1 MRLKIAF
8 CRVGTNADER
18 ADDCLTVIT
27 PLCEANSGDPL
38 CPDDSPDTIT
48 GGDWSRSFAATPLNT
63 APDPDDL
70 KSEFLQI
77 EGNTIDTGEL
87 QIDVN
92 SMLFD
97 PFVYSMDFSTELFDG
112 LAIGGDADS
121 GFTYFN
127 GRTALDDTLYH
138 FAGIYGSTDLGAPL
152 TLDNNLSAT
161 WNGRVQ
167 LGGFPADFVLNV
179 GFDGTD
185 GTGTLDGFIVNYT
198 RIPDFPDEDVDILI
212 DGTFDE
218 NGLIS
223 GTVTSATFEGNVKT
237 GEKRGGVN
245 YIYEADLTGIIGQEG
260 AVGVFVHKV
269 GSPFRFAGGFIAG
282 PDIAFNPDV
291 IYSDWTRSFTTTPL
305 NYDPTAASQ
314 FLHTTG
320 NVISVGVENFF
331 TSTPS
336 KQSLDFSAFTSG
348 GVSLGLSADDGLAYF
363 QGEVQA
369 GNTYAYAGIYE
380 TTDLGAPITDSSF
393 SAAWDGKYDI
403 NGGAGRGDF
412 TLNVAFTGTS
422 GTINAFII
430 DANSTSDFL
439 IEGTFDENGVITGK
453 THFAMFDNDDSAT
466 ITDRDGIL
474 SGLIGQEGAVG
485 VIYGTG
491 FNIGGFI
498 ASPAVTI
505 CAKDVFN
512 TDCPVN
518 TDVSVQTAFCLNT
531 VANEGK
537 NPFHAMCNT
546 DGTTHGDVNGAR
558 DTTCFARG
566 DMADDTCKSR
576 ANVLT
581 ACDMDAY
588 RQTTGLG
595 GSNTNLC
602 TGMSVDL
609 ADTYSNLRLEC
620 EKSDVGSF
628 ADYCDSQDLIG
639 AVDTARNDYCVAK
652 LTDLSEA
659 SGQGNCVS
667 RLDAICITN
676 PTAPFAG
683 ICGTGITAGQIMACE
698 GTISD
703 LTDKG
708 AMASD
713 CNDDD
718 LSGAICGDTNS
729 MGGTNPFAEICSDD
743 MAIISGFDKDK
754 AQLEACKGALNTLP
768 ANNSCASPGLSGMIC
783 GNDASESG
791 SNPFAP
797 ICESPTQNENYLN
810 RVASRQIS
818 CGNDRLGAL
827 DANKGNCDT
836 LQDGLCDTAVKSL
849 SATMRGEGNFV
860 CSTDDGPT
868 VVLLRNNYCE
878 DPATTYND
886 VVGCRNAE
894 GNNDGEVRKVRKQLG
909 VDCVKGNT
917 KNDASL
923 HADCQK
929 TVNGAITVEDCSAN
943 PYRNECIAGELLN
956 EFADVTTARNALCTT
971 SVSNSDPFH
980 ALCNVYPMIN
990 TQRVDYCD
998 EDTTAWEGRCLGGS
1012 LVDTGN
1018 AIANARA
1025 NVCIKNLAI
1034 ITTAGGGDT
1043 VAAGSSL
1050 FNILCN
1056 GLMDSTTAKT
1066 VMTARDTACTEQG
1079 ADGAG
1084 ANNDCVNRANVRLLC
1099 DVNPFT
1105 KPTVNVSAEL
1115 CTGTNP
1121 NGHNNNPEL
1130 DSAAR
1135 TRICETPET
1144 TFDPGCGTQNKYG
1157 SNTNTVRNAVCHA
1170 NPFDTNCAGDY
1181 LVEDTD
1187 KLVFC
1192 RDGVRN
1198 PAGKAGGCA
1207 TTTTLI
1213 MTACGRNPGDPVCA
1227 DDDATKVTAGD
1238 WTRAQPA
1245 LLNTAPGPKNQF
1257 LAIAGNEI
1265 STEGTAAAA
1274 GDGFGDPSVF
1284 TLDFSDF
1291 TYGGV
1296 SLAGLSDGNGL
1307 AHFFGHINL
1316 VASAYAGIFGSTDL
1330 GAPIADNGLRATW
1343 AGKFQFGSDS
1353 KDFDLKVTFNTNLDG
1368 TGTVDGFIKNFTGG
1382 FDFLI
1387 AGEFDA
1393 KGVITGDVHLANFM
1407 NDVQTDIADGD
1418 HNGILS
1424 GIIGQDGAVGVFY
1437 GTSGYSG
1444 GFVASAEATRRIATA
1459 CAWDSGDPICPDD
1472 DVAKVTAKDWQRG
1485 QPAPLRT
1492 YPTAEDQFLKIA
1504 GNQISTEET
1513 TSGASSTS
1521 GLPPIPRPLDFSAF
1535 TYGGASLGLSDDD
1548 GLAYFQGY
1556 IGNTFYE
1563 YAGIFGSTDLGAPIT
1578 TSGFSA
1584 TWAAKLHFTNVAVKD
1599 FNLTVTFNGTTA
1611 TGTVDG
1617 FLVDIVSTFDLLID
1631 GEFDANGVISGKV
1644 HYADFTNNLPTATA
1658 DRNGTLSGIIGAE
1671 GAVGAFYK
1679 QTGTSYVGGFIA
1691 SAEATRLIGICETNV
1706 FDVACPV
1713 RAEPAAIKAFCRA
1726 TNSNDPRCPTVTAK
1740 DWVDSF
1746 TNPALN
1752 VDSSDLA
1759 VKRQFVQI
1767 PGKTLSAEG
1776 VTRDTRLNSGIAP
1789 VHTLDFGSMGLDDD
1803 DGLTWVRG
1811 SRHHTGSPVSYAYV
1825 AIYGTTDLG
1834 APITESGFS
1843 ATWPAKLQVGGLSA
1857 VDFDLT
1863 VTFDGRA
1870 GTGTLYAFL
1879 VNFANS
1885 FDFLIDGEFDENGLI
1900 TGDAHFAQFNGNVP
1914 TGTADRHGALSGI
1927 IGRDGVVGV
1936 FLSRESTV
1944 SERIPNSFD
1953 GGFVAASD
1961 TVNTGDWLSSFTSP
1975 ALRTT
1980 LTPGSKFLQLSGKTI
1995 NTSGTLTGFSGLGV
2009 TPTATTLDFTA
2020 FSFDIAS
2027 GLDDN
2032 DGVAHFFGWI
2042 GNDLYSYAGIYES
2055 TNLGAPITESGFSA
2069 TWAGKLQVTSNS
2081 KDFDLKVT
2089 FGGTTGT
2096 VKAFIPNIEG
2106 VKDLS
2111 INGRFG
2117 ANGVITGNVHFAGFA
2132 SETSPATPTTFNGT
2146 LSGIIGSGGAVG
2158 GFYGLSGPKIY
2169 SGGFVA
2175 VPPPPVVDA
2184 DDWVSS
2190 FTSTLSTTPTAK
2202 NQFLQI
2208 AGKTI
2213 SDTAVGFTKSGP
2225 TPTLDFSEF
2234 TYGGESLVGL
2244 DDDNGLAHFQGS
2256 FVGTLYQYVGIFG
2269 TTDLGARITNDIVSA
2284 TWAGKFRISGASVK
2298 DFTLAV
2304 TFGGTTGTG
2313 TVDGFITNVSSG
2325 TRLDFLI
2332 DGEFDANGV
2341 ITGNVHFAGFASET
2355 SPATPTTFNGTLSG
2369 IIGSGG
2375 AVGGFYGLSGPKIY
2389 SGGFVAVPPPPVVD
2403 ADDWLSSFTSTLST
2417 TPTAKNQFLQIAGK
2431 TISDTAVGFTKSG
2444 PTPTLDFSEFTYG
2457 GESLVGLDD
2466 DNGLAHFQGSFV
2478 GTLYQYVGIFGTTD
2492 LGARITNDIVSA
2504 TWAGKFRIS
2513 GASVKDFTLAVTFG
2527 GTTGA
2532 VDGFLIDVKQTLDFL
2547 IDGEFDAN
2555 GVITGDVHFAGFASE
2570 TNPTPPTTFNGTLS
2584 GIIGSGGAVGV
2595 FHSAAVGGYSGGF
2608 VAVPPPPSVD
2618 ADDWVSSFTSP
2629 PLDTKPDT
2637 TTGKHQ
2643 FLQIA
2648 DKTISTSGT
2657 RRRANGAAGEIPLV
2671 RTLDFS
2677 AFSSAIPLGLD
2688 DDDGLAYFRGWITDR
2703 HSYAGIYASTD
2714 LGAPITESGM
2724 NATWPAK
2731 LGFNAFVIDFNLAVT
2746 FDGTTGTVEADIQN
2760 VNRDA
2765 IISRGIDFS
2774 INGRFDAN
2782 GVITG
2787 KVHYDSA
2794 THPASPN
2801 SFNGTLSGI
2810 IGQDGAVGV
2819 FVLDSG
2825 SNAGT
2830 NGGFIA
2836 APAR

>member
-1 MRLKIAF
+1 M
-8 CRVGTNADER
+8 
-18 ADDCLTVIT
+18 
-27 PLCEANSGDPL
+27 
-38 CPDDSPDTIT
+38 
-48 GGDWSRSFAATPLNT
+48 
-63 APDPDDL
+63 
-70 KSEFLQI
+70 
-77 EGNTIDTGEL
+77 
-87 QIDVN
+87 
-92 SMLFD
+92 
-97 PFVYSMDFSTELFDG
+97 
-112 LAIGGDADS
+112 
-121 GFTYFN
+121 
-127 GRTALDDTLYH
+127 
-138 FAGIYGSTDLGAPL
+138 
-152 TLDNNLSAT
+152 
-161 WNGRVQ
+161 
-167 LGGFPADFVLNV
+167 
-179 GFDGTD
+179 
-185 GTGTLDGFIVNYT
+185 
-198 RIPDFPDEDVDILI
+198 
-212 DGTFDE
+212 
-218 NGLIS
+218 
-223 GTVTSATFEGNVKT
+223 
-237 GEKRGGVN
+237 
-245 YIYEADLTGIIGQEG
+245 
-260 AVGVFVHKV
+260 
-269 GSPFRFAGGFIAG
+269 
-282 PDIAFNPDV
+282 
-291 IYSDWTRSFTTTPL
+291 
-305 NYDPTAASQ
+305 
-314 FLHTTG
+314 HTTG
-320 NVISVGVENFF
+320 NLISVGVLNFF
-331 TSTPS
+331 KNPPL

-380 TTDLGAPITDSSF
+380 TTDLGAPITDDGF
-393 SAAWDGKYDI
+393 NAAWDGKYDI

-412 TLNVAFTGTS
+412 TLNVTFAGTS

-453 THFAMFDNDDSAT
+453 THFAVFDNDVSTA

-491 FNIGGFI
+491 FNIGGFV

-546 DGTTHGDVNGAR
+546 DGTTHGDVDGAR

-566 DMADDTCKSR
+566 DMADTRCANR

-595 GSNTNLC
+595 VSNTNLC
-602 TGMSVDL
+602 TGTSNTYI
-609 ADTYSNLRLEC
+609 DTYSNLRLEC

-628 ADYCDSQDLIG
+628 AEYCDSQDAIG
-639 AVDTARNDYCVAK
+639 DVQTARNNYCGAK

-683 ICGTGITAGQIMACE
+683 ICGTGITAGQIMACS
-698 GTISD
+698 GTIRD
-703 LTDKG
+703 LTTKG
-708 AMASD
+708 AMAGD

-754 AQLEACKGALNTLP
+754 AQLEACKGALNALP
-768 ANNSCASPGLSGMIC
+768 ANNSCASRGLSGMIC

-827 DANKGNCDT
+827 DANKVNCDT

-943 PYRNECIAGELLN
+943 PYRAECRVGALLN

-971 SVSNSDPFH
+971 SVSNSDPFN
-980 ALCNVYPMIN
+980 ALCEPFPTRNAE
-990 TQRVDYCD
+990 RVDYCD

-1025 NVCIKNLAI
+1025 NVCIDNKAI
-1034 ITTAGGGDT
+1034 ITTAGSET

-1056 GLMDSTTAKT
+1056 GLMDRTTAKT
-1066 VMTARDTACTEQG
+1066 VMTARDTLCTEQG

-1084 ANNDCVNRANVRLLC
+1084 ANNDCANRANVRVLC

-1105 KPTVNVSAEL
+1105 KPTVNMSAEL
-1115 CTGTNP
+1115 CTGTNA
-1121 NGHNNNPEL
+1121 GTSEA
-1130 DSAAR
+1130 DSVAR
-1135 TRICETPET
+1135 TRICTTLETA
-1144 TFDPGCGTQNKYG
+1144 FDPGCGTENTYG
-1157 SNTNTVRNAVCHA
+1157 SNTNMLRGQVCHA

-1187 KLVFC
+1187 KLAFC

-1207 TTTTLI
+1207 TTTQLVI
-1213 MTACGRNPGDPVCA
+1213 DACGRNPGDPVCP
-1227 DDDATKVTAGD
+1227 DDNPARVTAGD

-1245 LLNTAPGPKNQF
+1245 PLDTDPGPKHQF
-1257 LAIAGNEI
+1257 LKIAGNEI
-1265 STEGTAAAA
+1265 STVGTTERSSDHADSA
-1274 GDGFGDPSVF
+1274 GGDPSVF

-1330 GAPIADNGLRATW
+1330 GAPITESGFSATW
-1343 AGKFQFGSDS
+1343 AGKLQVNDAGVNVFANENGFA
-1353 KDFDLKVTFNTNLDG
+1353 KDFTLNVTFDG
-1368 TGTVDGFIKNFTGG
+1368 TTGTVVGFLENISGNIDFSIDGRFG
-1382 FDFLI
+1382 
-1387 AGEFDA
+1387 A
-1393 KGVITGDVHLANFM
+1393 KGVITGGVHLANFM

-1424 GIIGQDGAVGVFY
+1424 GIIGSDGAVGVFH

-1444 GFVASAEATRRIATA
+1444 GFVAIPTATGLIATA
-1459 CAWDSGDPICPDD
+1459 CGTDSGDPICPDD
-1472 DVAKVTAKDWQRG
+1472 DVTKVTAKDWQRG
-1485 QPAPLRT
+1485 QPASLRT

-1548 GLAYFQGY
+1548 GVAYFQGY

-1611 TGTVDG
+1611 TGTVDA
-1617 FLVDIVSTFDLLID
+1617 FLVDIFNTADLLID
-1631 GEFDANGVISGKV
+1631 GEFDANGVITGKV

-1679 QTGTSYVGGFIA
+1679 QTGTSYVGGFVA
-1691 SAEATRLIGICETNV
+1691 SAEATRLTDICETNV

-1713 RAEPAAIKAFCRA
+1713 REEPAAIKAFCRA

-1746 TNPALN
+1746 TSPALN

-1843 ATWPAKLQVGGLSA
+1843 ATWAGKLQVTRNSK
-1857 VDFDLT
+1857 DFDLK
-1863 VTFDGRA
+1863 VTFVGRA

-1879 VNFANS
+1879 VNFSNS

-1980 LTPGSKFLQLSGKTI
+1980 LTPGSKFLQLSGTTI
-1995 NTSGTLTGFSGLGV
+1995 NTVGTLTRASGNGV

-2055 TNLGAPITESGFSA
+2055 TNLGVPITESGFSA
-2069 TWAGKLQVTSNS
+2069 TWAGKLQVTRNS

-2158 GFYGLSGPKIY
+2158 GFYGLSGPNIY

-2175 VPPPPVVDA
+2175 V
-2184 DDWVSS
+2184 
-2190 FTSTLSTTPTAK
+2190 
-2202 NQFLQI
+2202 
-2208 AGKTI
+2208 
-2213 SDTAVGFTKSGP
+2213 
-2225 TPTLDFSEF
+2225 
-2234 TYGGESLVGL
+2234 
-2244 DDDNGLAHFQGS
+2244 LA
-2256 FVGTLYQYVGIFG
+2256 
-2269 TTDLGARITNDIVSA
+2269 
-2284 TWAGKFRISGASVK
+2284 
-2298 DFTLAV
+2298 
-2304 TFGGTTGTG
+2304 
-2313 TVDGFITNVSSG
+2313 
-2325 TRLDFLI
+2325 
-2332 DGEFDANGV
+2332 
-2341 ITGNVHFAGFASET
+2341 
-2355 SPATPTTFNGTLSG
+2355 
-2369 IIGSGG
+2369 
-2375 AVGGFYGLSGPKIY
+2375 
-2389 SGGFVAVPPPPVVD
+2389 
-2403 ADDWLSSFTSTLST
+2403 
-2417 TPTAKNQFLQIAGK
+2417 
-2431 TISDTAVGFTKSG
+2431 
-2444 PTPTLDFSEFTYG
+2444 
-2457 GESLVGLDD
+2457 
-2466 DNGLAHFQGSFV
+2466 
-2478 GTLYQYVGIFGTTD
+2478 
-2492 LGARITNDIVSA
+2492 
-2504 TWAGKFRIS
+2504 
-2513 GASVKDFTLAVTFG
+2513 
-2527 GTTGA
+2527 
-2532 VDGFLIDVKQTLDFL
+2532 
-2547 IDGEFDAN
+2547 
-2555 GVITGDVHFAGFASE
+2555 
-2570 TNPTPPTTFNGTLS
+2570 
-2584 GIIGSGGAVGV
+2584 
-2595 FHSAAVGGYSGGF
+2595 
-2608 VAVPPPPSVD
+2608 PPSVN

-2629 PLDTKPDT
+2629 ALRTTPHSRKPI
-2637 TTGKHQ
+2637 
-2643 FLQIA
+2643 FEN
-2648 DKTISTSGT
+2648 
-2657 RRRANGAAGEIPLV
+2657 RR
-2671 RTLDFS
+2671 
-2677 AFSSAIPLGLD
+2677 
-2688 DDDGLAYFRGWITDR
+2688 
-2703 HSYAGIYASTD
+2703 
-2714 LGAPITESGM
+2714 
-2724 NATWPAK
+2724 
-2731 LGFNAFVIDFNLAVT
+2731 
-2746 FDGTTGTVEADIQN
+2746 QN
-2760 VNRDA
+2760 D
-2765 IISRGIDFS
+2765 
-2774 INGRFDAN
+2774 
-2782 GVITG
+2782 
-2787 KVHYDSA
+2787 
-2794 THPASPN
+2794 
-2801 SFNGTLSGI
+2801 
-2810 IGQDGAVGV
+2810 
-2819 FVLDSG
+2819 
-2825 SNAGT
+2825 
-2830 NGGFIA
+2830 
-2836 APAR
+2836 

>member
-1 MRLKIAF
+1 M
-8 CRVGTNADER
+8 
-18 ADDCLTVIT
+18 
-27 PLCEANSGDPL
+27 
-38 CPDDSPDTIT
+38 
-48 GGDWSRSFAATPLNT
+48 
-63 APDPDDL
+63 
-70 KSEFLQI
+70 
-77 EGNTIDTGEL
+77 
-87 QIDVN
+87 
-92 SMLFD
+92 
-97 PFVYSMDFSTELFDG
+97 
-112 LAIGGDADS
+112 
-121 GFTYFN
+121 FN
-127 GRTALDDTLYH
+127 
-138 FAGIYGSTDLGAPL
+138 
-152 TLDNNLSAT
+152 
-161 WNGRVQ
+161 
-167 LGGFPADFVLNV
+167 
-179 GFDGTD
+179 
-185 GTGTLDGFIVNYT
+185 
-198 RIPDFPDEDVDILI
+198 
-212 DGTFDE
+212 
-218 NGLIS
+218 
-223 GTVTSATFEGNVKT
+223 
-237 GEKRGGVN
+237 
-245 YIYEADLTGIIGQEG
+245 
-260 AVGVFVHKV
+260 
-269 GSPFRFAGGFIAG
+269 
-282 PDIAFNPDV
+282 
-291 IYSDWTRSFTTTPL
+291 
-305 NYDPTAASQ
+305 
-314 FLHTTG
+314 
-320 NVISVGVENFF
+320 
-331 TSTPS
+331 
-336 KQSLDFSAFTSG
+336 
-348 GVSLGLSADDGLAYF
+348 
-363 QGEVQA
+363 
-369 GNTYAYAGIYE
+369 
-380 TTDLGAPITDSSF
+380 
-393 SAAWDGKYDI
+393 
-403 NGGAGRGDF
+403 
-412 TLNVAFTGTS
+412 
-422 GTINAFII
+422 
-430 DANSTSDFL
+430 
-439 IEGTFDENGVITGK
+439 
-453 THFAMFDNDDSAT
+453 NDDSAT

-491 FNIGGFI
+491 FNIGGFV
-498 ASPAVTI
+498 ASPVVTI

-537 NPFHAMCNT
+537 NPFHAMC
-546 DGTTHGDVNGAR
+546 DEATHGDVNGAR

-576 ANVLT
+576 DEVRRV
-581 ACDMDAY
+581 CDMDAY

-628 ADYCDSQDLIG
+628 AEYCDSQDAIG
-639 AVDTARNDYCVAK
+639 DVQTARNTYCGAK

-659 SGQGNCVS
+659 TNNCVS

-683 ICGTGITAGQIMACE
+683 ICGTGITAGQIMACS

-703 LTDKG
+703 LTTKG
-708 AMASD
+708 AMAGD

-768 ANNSCASPGLSGMIC
+768 ANNSCASRGLSGMIC

-923 HADCQK
+923 HVDCTK
-929 TVNGAITVEDCSAN
+929 AVNGAVTVEDCSAN
-943 PYRNECIAGELLN
+943 PYRAECRVGALLN

-971 SVSNSDPFH
+971 SVSNSDPFN
-980 ALCNVYPMIN
+980 ALCEPFPTRNAE
-990 TQRVDYCD
+990 RVDYCD
-998 EDTTAWEGRCLGGS
+998 EDTTAWETRCKDD
-1012 LVDTGN
+1012 VTTDTGN

-1025 NVCIKNLAI
+1025 NVCIDNKAI
-1034 ITTAGGGDT
+1034 ITIAGGGDT

-1115 CTGTNP
+1115 CTGTNA
-1121 NGHNNNPEL
+1121 GTSEA
-1130 DSAAR
+1130 DSVAR
-1135 TRICETPET
+1135 TRICT
-1144 TFDPGCGTQNKYG
+1144 TADAGSFRSECNGGAYG
-1157 SNTNTVRNAVCHA
+1157 DQDTARNAVCHA
-1170 NPFDTNCAGDY
+1170 NPFDGNCVNAYEVDDTN
-1181 LVEDTD
+1181 

-1198 PAGKAGGCA
+1198 PAGKVGGCA

-1213 MTACGRNPGDPVCA
+1213 MTACDANNGNPGDPVC
-1227 DDDATKVTAGD
+1227 DDNDATKVTAGD
-1238 WTRAQPA
+1238 WTRGQPA
-1245 LLNTAPGPKNQF
+1245 LLNTAPDLANLKSEFLAITGKMINTNGLKTDTNAFNANPENLVEPTVHSMDFSTELFDGLAIGGDADNGLAYFNGSIDPVDLITIYHYAGIYGSTDLGAPITDDGFSAEWNGRIQSDSFPTDFVLNVGFDGTKGTLDGFAVNYSRSLADPSDDSDLLVDGTFDENGLISGTVTLANFAGNVKTGAKQSGIAFKANLTGIIGQEGAVGVFIRVGVFAGGFIAGPDIAFNPNVTNGDWTRSFTTTPLNYAPTAENQF
-1257 LAIAGNEI
+1257 LKIAGNEI
-1265 STEGTAAAA
+1265 STEGTSAALAL
-1274 GDGFGDPSVF
+1274 GGGDPTVF
-1284 TLDFSDF
+1284 TLDFSEF
-1291 TYGGV
+1291 SYNGA
-1296 SLAGLSDGNGL
+1296 SLFPSSADGL
-1307 AHFFGHINL
+1307 AYFAGVIGGNL
-1316 VASAYAGIFGSTDL
+1316 YSYAGIFGTTDL

-1368 TGTVDGFIKNFTGG
+1368 TGTVDGFIANLTNSGL
-1382 FDFLI
+1382 DFLI
-1387 AGEFDA
+1387 DGEFDA
-1393 KGVITGDVHLANFM
+1393 KGVITGGVHFAEFN
-1407 NDVQTDIADGD
+1407 NDMQTDIADGD

-1444 GFVASAEATRRIATA
+1444 GFVASAEATQRIATA

-1485 QPAPLRT
+1485 QPASLRT

-1599 FNLTVTFNGTTA
+1599 FNLTVTFDGTTA
-1611 TGTVDG
+1611 TGTVDA
-1617 FLVDIVSTFDLLID
+1617 FLVDIFNTADLLID
-1631 GEFDANGVISGKV
+1631 GEFDANGVITGKV
-1644 HYADFTNNLPTATA
+1644 HYAAFPSDDQTMLSA
-1658 DRNGTLSGIIGAE
+1658 RNGVLSGIIGAE

-1713 RAEPAAIKAFCRA
+1713 RAEPAAIRAFCA
-1726 TNSNDPRCPTVTAK
+1726 DTNYINPLCPTVQAK

-1746 TNPALN
+1746 TSPALN

-1811 SRHHTGSPVSYAYV
+1811 SRHHTNSPVSYAYV

-1980 LTPGSKFLQLSGKTI
+1980 LTPGSKFLQLSGTTI
-1995 NTSGTLTGFSGLGV
+1995 NTVGTLTRASGNGV

-2042 GNDLYSYAGIYES
+2042 DGSGLYSYAGIYES

-2117 ANGVITGNVHFAGFA
+2117 ANGVITGGVHFASA
-2132 SETSPATPTTFNGT
+2132 THPTSPNSFNGT
-2146 LSGIIGSGGAVG
+2146 LSGIIGQ
-2158 GFYGLSGPKIY
+2158 
-2169 SGGFVA
+2169 
-2175 VPPPPVVDA
+2175 D
-2184 DDWVSS
+2184 
-2190 FTSTLSTTPTAK
+2190 
-2202 NQFLQI
+2202 
-2208 AGKTI
+2208 
-2213 SDTAVGFTKSGP
+2213 
-2225 TPTLDFSEF
+2225 
-2234 TYGGESLVGL
+2234 
-2244 DDDNGLAHFQGS
+2244 
-2256 FVGTLYQYVGIFG
+2256 
-2269 TTDLGARITNDIVSA
+2269 
-2284 TWAGKFRISGASVK
+2284 
-2298 DFTLAV
+2298 
-2304 TFGGTTGTG
+2304 
-2313 TVDGFITNVSSG
+2313 
-2325 TRLDFLI
+2325 
-2332 DGEFDANGV
+2332 
-2341 ITGNVHFAGFASET
+2341 
-2355 SPATPTTFNGTLSG
+2355 
-2369 IIGSGG
+2369 
-2375 AVGGFYGLSGPKIY
+2375 
-2389 SGGFVAVPPPPVVD
+2389 
-2403 ADDWLSSFTSTLST
+2403 
-2417 TPTAKNQFLQIAGK
+2417 
-2431 TISDTAVGFTKSG
+2431 
-2444 PTPTLDFSEFTYG
+2444 
-2457 GESLVGLDD
+2457 
-2466 DNGLAHFQGSFV
+2466 
-2478 GTLYQYVGIFGTTD
+2478 
-2492 LGARITNDIVSA
+2492 
-2504 TWAGKFRIS
+2504 
-2513 GASVKDFTLAVTFG
+2513 
-2527 GTTGA
+2527 
-2532 VDGFLIDVKQTLDFL
+2532 
-2547 IDGEFDAN
+2547 
-2555 GVITGDVHFAGFASE
+2555 
-2570 TNPTPPTTFNGTLS
+2570 
-2584 GIIGSGGAVGV
+2584 GAVGV

-2608 VAVPPPPSVD
+2608 IAVPDTVN
-2618 ADDWVSSFTSP
+2618 AGDWLSSFTSP
-2629 PLDTKPDT
+2629 SLTPTP
-2637 TTGKHQ
+2637 TTGNK

-2648 DKTISTSGT
+2648 GTTLSTSGT
-2657 RRRANGAAGEIPLV
+2657 TRNSNGEGGDPVVRPLN
-2671 RTLDFS
+2671 FS
-2677 AFSSAIPLGLD
+2677 EFSSGTIPLGLD
-2688 DDDGLAYFRGWITDR
+2688 ANDGLAYFRGWITTNR

-2794 THPASPN
+2794 THPSSPAD
-2801 SFNGTLSGI
+2801 FAGTLSGI
-2810 IGQDGAVGV
+2810 IGSGGAVGV
-2819 FVLDSG
+2819 YILDDG
-2825 SNAGT
+2825 I

>member
-1 MRLKIAF
+1 M
-8 CRVGTNADER
+8 
-18 ADDCLTVIT
+18 
-27 PLCEANSGDPL
+27 
-38 CPDDSPDTIT
+38 
-48 GGDWSRSFAATPLNT
+48 
-63 APDPDDL
+63 
-70 KSEFLQI
+70 
-77 EGNTIDTGEL
+77 
-87 QIDVN
+87 
-92 SMLFD
+92 
-97 PFVYSMDFSTELFDG
+97 
-112 LAIGGDADS
+112 
-121 GFTYFN
+121 
-127 GRTALDDTLYH
+127 
-138 FAGIYGSTDLGAPL
+138 
-152 TLDNNLSAT
+152 
-161 WNGRVQ
+161 
-167 LGGFPADFVLNV
+167 
-179 GFDGTD
+179 
-185 GTGTLDGFIVNYT
+185 
-198 RIPDFPDEDVDILI
+198 
-212 DGTFDE
+212 
-218 NGLIS
+218 
-223 GTVTSATFEGNVKT
+223 
-237 GEKRGGVN
+237 
-245 YIYEADLTGIIGQEG
+245 
-260 AVGVFVHKV
+260 FVHKV

-282 PDIAFNPDV
+282 PNIAFNPDV

-305 NYDPTAASQ
+305 NYDPTAANQ
-314 FLHTTG
+314 FLRTTG

-331 TSTPS
+331 TSPPL

-412 TLNVAFTGTS
+412 TLNVTFAGTS

-453 THFAMFDNDDSAT
+453 THFAMFDNDVSTA

-491 FNIGGFI
+491 FNIGGFV
-498 ASPAVTI
+498 ASPVVTI
-505 CAKDVFN
+505 CAKDVF
-512 TDCPVN
+512 DALCPVN

-537 NPFHAMCNT
+537 NPFHAMCDT

-558 DTTCFARG
+558 DATCFARG
-566 DMADDTCKSR
+566 DMADTRCANR

-595 GSNTNLC
+595 VSNTNLC
-602 TGMSVDL
+602 TGMSTTYT
-609 ADTYSNLRLEC
+609 DTYSNLRLEC

-628 ADYCDSQDLIG
+628 AEYCDSQDAIG
-639 AVDTARNDYCVAK
+639 DVQTARNTYCGAK

-659 SGQGNCVS
+659 TNNCVS

-683 ICGTGITAGQIMACE
+683 ICGTGITAGQIMACS
-698 GTISD
+698 GTIRD
-703 LTDKG
+703 LTTKG
-708 AMASD
+708 AMAGD

-729 MGGTNPFAEICSDD
+729 MGGSNPFAEICSNMD
-743 MAIISGFDKDK
+743 AIRTGFMKDK
-754 AQLEACKGALNTLP
+754 AQLEACKGALNALP
-768 ANNSCASPGLSGMIC
+768 ANNSCASRGLSGMIC

-1025 NVCIKNLAI
+1025 NVCIDNKAI
-1034 ITTAGGGDT
+1034 ITTAGSET

-1056 GLMDSTTAKT
+1056 GLMDRTTAKT

-1099 DVNPFT
+1099 DVDPFT

-1144 TFDPGCGTQNKYG
+1144 TFDPGCGTENKYG
-1157 SNTNTVRNAVCHA
+1157 SNTNTVRNQVCRA

-1187 KLVFC
+1187 KLAFC

-1207 TTTTLI
+1207 IGTQLVI
-1213 MTACGRNPGDPVCA
+1213 DACGRNPGDPVCA

-1257 LAIAGNEI
+1257 LAIADNEI
-1265 STEGTAAAA
+1265 STDGTSNAL
-1274 GDGFGDPSVF
+1274 GNGNPTVYK
-1284 TLDFSDF
+1284 LDFSDF
-1291 TYGGV
+1291 IHNGASV
-1296 SLAGLSDGNGL
+1296 VGLDAADGL
-1307 AHFFGHINL
+1307 AYFGGMK
-1316 VASAYAGIFGSTDL
+1316 SGSRFEYAGIYGTTDL
-1330 GAPIADNGLRATW
+1330 GAPIAESGFSATW
-1343 AGKFQFGSDS
+1343 AGKLQVDTFSMV
-1353 KDFDLKVTFNTNLDG
+1353 DFDLTVAFDGADG
-1368 TGTVDGFIKNFTGG
+1368 TLTGVRQNFTGLR
-1382 FDFLI
+1382 DFI
-1387 AGEFDA
+1387 IDGKFDA
-1393 KGVITGDVHLANFM
+1393 KGVITGKVHNQLLLQEITLA
-1407 NDVQTDIADGD
+1407 
-1418 HNGILS
+1418 HSLRNGTLS
-1424 GIIGQDGAVGVFY
+1424 GLIGQDGAVGVFY
-1437 GTSGYSG
+1437 DVAGISYVGGFVAVPTTIGPIATACAGDSGDPICPDDDVTKVTASDWERVRESALNTDPTAENQFLKIADDTISTGDAKKINDNTLPAEVFKVDFSDFSYGGASLNLPDNNGFAYFRGKIDTVAYFYAGIFGTTDLGEPITNDIVSATWAARAGFTIAFHPEVDFTLDVTFDGTTGTGTVKAFLVDGLGVNDFIIDGRFDASGVITGDTHLMEFNNDMQTSISNPNGILSGIIGSDGAVGVFHGTSGYSG
-1444 GFVASAEATRRIATA
+1444 GFVAIPTATGLIATA
-1459 CAWDSGDPICPDD
+1459 CGTDSGDPICPDD

-1513 TSGASSTS
+1513 TRGASSTS
-1521 GLPPIPRPLDFSAF
+1521 GPPIPRPLDFSAF

-1548 GLAYFQGY
+1548 GVAYFQGY

-1679 QTGTSYVGGFIA
+1679 QTGTSYVGGFVA
-1691 SAEATRLIGICETNV
+1691 SAEATRLTDICETNV

-1713 RAEPAAIKAFCRA
+1713 REEPAAIRAFCA
-1726 TNSNDPRCPTVTAK
+1726 DTNYINPLCPTVQAK

-1811 SRHHTGSPVSYAYV
+1811 SRHHTNSPVSYAYV

-1879 VNFANS
+1879 VNFSNS

-1953 GGFVAASD
+1953 GGFVAAPD

-1980 LTPGSKFLQLSGKTI
+1980 LTAGSKFLQLSGTTI
-1995 NTSGTLTGFSGLGV
+1995 NTVGTLTRASGNGV

-2042 GNDLYSYAGIYES
+2042 DGSGLYSYAGIYES

-2069 TWAGKLQVTSNS
+2069 TWAGKLQVTRNS

-2089 FGGTTGT
+2089 FGGTDGTVKAFLENISGFSDFSIDGRFGVNGVITGKVHFASATHPTSPDGFNGTLSGIIGSDGAVGVFHATGSFAYEGGFLAVPPPVVNADDWVSSFATLSTTPTAGNQFLKIAGKTINRSGTTRNSNGLGGDPVVRPLDFSAFSSGTIPLGLDANDGLAYFEGFFGSTYSHYAGIYASTDLGAPITESGMNATWVGKLRYGVAVEENFTLAVTFDGSTGT
-2096 VKAFIPNIEG
+2096 VKAFLENILG
-2106 VKDLS
+2106 TIDFS

-2117 ANGVITGNVHFAGFA
+2117 ANGVITGGVHFASA
-2132 SETSPATPTTFNGT
+2132 THPTSPNSFNGT
-2146 LSGIIGSGGAVG
+2146 LSGIIGQ
-2158 GFYGLSGPKIY
+2158 
-2169 SGGFVA
+2169 
-2175 VPPPPVVDA
+2175 D
-2184 DDWVSS
+2184 
-2190 FTSTLSTTPTAK
+2190 
-2202 NQFLQI
+2202 
-2208 AGKTI
+2208 
-2213 SDTAVGFTKSGP
+2213 
-2225 TPTLDFSEF
+2225 
-2234 TYGGESLVGL
+2234 
-2244 DDDNGLAHFQGS
+2244 
-2256 FVGTLYQYVGIFG
+2256 
-2269 TTDLGARITNDIVSA
+2269 
-2284 TWAGKFRISGASVK
+2284 
-2298 DFTLAV
+2298 
-2304 TFGGTTGTG
+2304 
-2313 TVDGFITNVSSG
+2313 
-2325 TRLDFLI
+2325 
-2332 DGEFDANGV
+2332 
-2341 ITGNVHFAGFASET
+2341 
-2355 SPATPTTFNGTLSG
+2355 
-2369 IIGSGG
+2369 
-2375 AVGGFYGLSGPKIY
+2375 
-2389 SGGFVAVPPPPVVD
+2389 
-2403 ADDWLSSFTSTLST
+2403 
-2417 TPTAKNQFLQIAGK
+2417 
-2431 TISDTAVGFTKSG
+2431 
-2444 PTPTLDFSEFTYG
+2444 
-2457 GESLVGLDD
+2457 
-2466 DNGLAHFQGSFV
+2466 
-2478 GTLYQYVGIFGTTD
+2478 
-2492 LGARITNDIVSA
+2492 
-2504 TWAGKFRIS
+2504 
-2513 GASVKDFTLAVTFG
+2513 
-2527 GTTGA
+2527 
-2532 VDGFLIDVKQTLDFL
+2532 
-2547 IDGEFDAN
+2547 
-2555 GVITGDVHFAGFASE
+2555 
-2570 TNPTPPTTFNGTLS
+2570 
-2584 GIIGSGGAVGV
+2584 GAVGV

-2608 VAVPPPPSVD
+2608 IAVPDTVN
-2618 ADDWVSSFTSP
+2618 AGDWVSSFTSP
-2629 PLDTKPDT
+2629 SLTPTP
-2637 TTGKHQ
+2637 TTGNK

-2648 DKTISTSGT
+2648 GTTLSTSGT
-2657 RRRANGAAGEIPLV
+2657 TRNSNGEGGDPVVRPLN
-2671 RTLDFS
+2671 FS
-2677 AFSSAIPLGLD
+2677 EFSSGTIPLGLD
-2688 DDDGLAYFRGWITDR
+2688 ANDGLAYFRGWIGDKR
-2703 HSYAGIYASTD
+2703 SSYAGIYASTD

-2760 VNRDA
+2760 VNSDA

-2782 GVITG
+2782 GLITG
-2787 KVHYDSA
+2787 KVHYDAA
-2794 THPASPN
+2794 THPESPAD
-2801 SFNGTLSGI
+2801 FEGTLSGI
-2810 IGQDGAVGV
+2810 IGSGGAVGV